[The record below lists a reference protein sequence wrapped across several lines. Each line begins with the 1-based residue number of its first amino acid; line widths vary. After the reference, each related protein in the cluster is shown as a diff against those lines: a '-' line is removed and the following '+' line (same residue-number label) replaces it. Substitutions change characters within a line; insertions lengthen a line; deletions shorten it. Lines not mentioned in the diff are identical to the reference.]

1 MTSQDPGVIDV
12 PPEVEEFLKNPGR
25 GIPMTSPRRRRV
37 WRVKLTLLHGVL
49 SADDWRTVGHK
60 VTEGENYA
68 TFLYGENVVF
78 TVDVGSNFDME
89 GAIRAAQGELAA
101 HIGIRA
107 VSRLTV
113 GCEIELT
120 KGSLDE

>member
-1 MTSQDPGVIDV
+1 M
-12 PPEVEEFLKNPGR
+12 
-25 GIPMTSPRRRRV
+25 
-37 WRVKLTLLHGVL
+37 KLTLRHGLL
-49 SADDWRTVGHK
+49 SADDWRTVGHN

-78 TVDVGSNFDME
+78 TVDVGGNFDME

-101 HIGIRA
+101 HIGVRL